1 MQSAKSPPHVE
12 PGMHRKSQPLFQG
25 LSILSKPP
33 SSQQDAGWVG
43 CPSCVGEAVRSGPQ
57 KHGAYYFKQ
66 SWSWEEKHEIKATL
80 WMKFSLTWCYL
91 QLKLPLNLTNWCLAL
106 IVPEKKAPWG
116 GNGIEKNKQ
125 NQKAPQIFWF
135 SVKASLQVRRGV
147 WLSQSQDLSWTRRQ
161 RSPFAM
167 EGPHC
172 RAFSKWCHQH
182 QDTSPLSFGKN
193 LFLMSKLRLGQ
204 QRRGDLAGE
213 PHLLLSSLV
222 ELLWRRWQNFWWIGL

>member
-1 MQSAKSPPHVE
+1 MLSLACIESPSPCFRASASSRNHLVPSRMLAEWDVLPAWVRLWDQ
-12 PGMHRKSQPLFQG
+12 GHRNTGQIISNKADLEKKTWNKGHPVNEILLDLVLPTTEIATKFNKLM
-25 LSILSKPP
+25 LSI
-33 SSQQDAGWVG
+33 D
-43 CPSCVGEAVRSGPQ
+43 C
-57 KHGAYYFKQ
+57 
-66 SWSWEEKHEIKATL
+66 
-80 WMKFSLTWCYL
+80 
-91 QLKLPLNLTNWCLAL
+91 
-106 IVPEKKAPWG
+106 PEKKAPSG
-116 GNGIEKNKQ
+116 GNGIEKTNKQ
-125 NQKAPQIFWF
+125 TNKKQKAPQIFWF